1 MIKFAIGCRIY
12 LGVDLKFY
20 QEYVLYSLQKRISA
34 YIIAVSFIFLA
45 LIIRLFWVEVIDSN
59 WLQNL
64 AIGQWT
70 RDLPITA
77 ERGKIYDTNGA
88 ILAVS
93 LSSYDLYSRGREIT
107 NITQVADYLSKKLNM
122 SYNTLYE
129 KLSLRNVSEVLI
141 KLQID
146 SNTAKDIIL
155 KNFSGIFLTESIKRY
170 YPYGDLLTQVLG
182 FTTIDNIGQAGVE
195 AYYNKTLTGKNG
207 KYIVQSDLQG
217 KELNNALRIYS
228 QGIAGSDIHLTIDVG
243 IQQIVENVLNKI
255 YTEQKAKSVSAII
268 MNAKTG
274 EIVASSTK
282 PSFDLNNLPRN
293 DVSKMME
300 QVKNKLV
307 VDIYEPGSTFKILTM
322 SAALQ
327 EKKTNLSE
335 HFYCPGYRIVDGQKI
350 KCWKTKGHGSQDLT
364 TGIVNS
370 CNCVFMDL
378 ASRLGVNKF
387 YEYLKKFGIGAK
399 TGVQIAGESSG
410 IMMKQNSV
418 KNVDLARIGFGQ
430 AIAVTP
436 IQLITAVCAVVN
448 GGNIITPTIIKNSQ
462 NKNDNNQQ
470 LISKNTS
477 LTINNMLKSVVNKT
491 GDYTFVEGYDVGGK
505 TGTAQKYENGQIARG
520 KYISSFIGT
529 YPASNPEYV
538 LLLLVDEPGA
548 GAYYG
553 SIVAAPYGQMIFSEI
568 FRNKEIAP
576 IKQSIEQKYE
586 IMPNV
591 EKLSLTEAINIL
603 IKLGVSYEIDGD
615 GGKIEKQLPP
625 AGTKINL
632 NNNVLLITN

>member
-378 ASRLGVNKF
+378 ASRVGVNKF